1 MIAVAVQ
8 ARWWNQGGE
17 VVDER
22 QRGEGQRGTSVA
34 LGLRKTIDD
43 LLLADLLDALK
54 GEGRARAVAQ

>member
-34 LGLRKTIDD
+34 LGLRKTIYD

>member
-1 MIAVAVQ
+1 MNASGV
-8 ARWWNQGGE
+8 
-17 VVDER
+17 
-22 QRGEGQRGTSVA
+22 EGQRGTSVA